1 MANRTISSKTARV
14 SGYNYRTAA
23 SELKQTSLQPC
34 PVCNDL
40 ECLCRPRFFA
50 GQLLSEDDL
59 NLLDQY
65 IIKKNRLHNR
75 YLHGWGVVCG
85 MEVVCSF
92 CDGQVLVHEGF
103 ALSPC
108 GDDIVLC
115 KDEHVD
121 VCKLIKRCLDEIPK
135 PDCHVPSYGNDDCG
149 EMEDKWVLCVRY
161 RERSSRG
168 VMPLQG
174 SGKKSGSC
182 QSGCSCGDSTAQCTC
197 DTTATVSK
205 QKTNSNAL
213 QCEPTVICEGYEFDV
228 YKLPASDKDK
238 DDDPSK
244 MEERFI
250 CCLKPFIKAIPSID
264 KDATPTQMY
273 QWLCRLKS
281 NLQEVLISHPI
292 YSCKLMEQLAKFH
305 CPHPR
310 QFGTSEEYEAAVTDA
325 ILLLIPVVVE
335 IIRYCLCSVLMP
347 PCPEALDDCVPL
359 ATITVRRNDCKI
371 LHVCNWQERKFATTF
386 PALQYWLEPLGIG
399 DWLREQLEKIC
410 CDVFELRR
418 DDKIDLT
425 RGDQTASST
434 NGVKSMLNRGQ
445 GNGLSRMVSS
455 ALFERGPVLDEQR
468 YFMGLLGVAN
478 ADAKGEAFASDEEL
492 NQPFQKLL
500 LDRFT
505 SILFDSFKSGL
516 SSDVTAGSMAGMEKL
531 FTTEIASGA
540 GRDNDL
546 ASLQRQMT
554 DLQAKVDQ
562 LSKNL

>member
-1 MANRTISSKTARV
+1 MANRTSSSTTARV
-14 SGYNYRTAA
+14 SGYNTRTAAA
-23 SELKQTSLQPC
+23 SELKHTSLQPC

-92 CDGQVLVHEGF
+92 CDGQVLVREGF

-121 VCKLIKRCLDEIPK
+121 VCKLIKRCLHDRPK
-135 PDCHVPSYGNDDCG
+135 PDCRVPSYGNDDCADV
-149 EMEDKWVLCVRY
+149 EDKWVLCVRY
-161 RERSSRG
+161 RERSRRG

-174 SGKKSGSC
+174 SGKKTGSGQCDCGSC
-182 QSGCSCGDSTAQCTC
+182 GTTQCSCK
-197 DTTATVSK
+197 TATAVSR
-205 QKTNSNAL
+205 QKTSSDAL

-228 YKLPASDKDK
+228 YKLPESGKDK
-238 DDDPSK
+238 DDDRSR
-244 MEERFI
+244 MEERLI
-250 CCLKPFIKAIPSID
+250 CCLKPFIKAIPPIG
-264 KDATPTQMY
+264 KDATPLQIY

-310 QFGTSEEYEAAVTDA
+310 DFETDEEYDAAVADI
-325 ILLLIPVVVE
+325 ILLLVPIAVE
-335 IIRYCLCSVLMP
+335 IIRHCLCSVLMP

-359 ATITVRRNDCKI
+359 ATITVRRKDCKI

-418 DDKIDLT
+418 SDKINLT
-425 RGDQTASST
+425 RGDQPASNAGSA
-434 NGVKSMLNRGQ
+434 NSMLNRGQ

-455 ALFERGPVLDEQR
+455 ALFERGPALDEQR

-478 ADAKGEAFASDEEL
+478 ADVKGEVFASNEEL

-500 LDRFT
+500 VDRFT
-505 SILFDSFKSGL
+505 SALFDGLKSVSVTGEAG
-516 SSDVTAGSMAGMEKL
+516 STAGIANL
-531 FTTEIASGA
+531 FTTEATSGSA
-540 GRDNDL
+540 RENEL
-546 ASLQRQMT
+546 ASLQKQMI
-554 DLQAKVDQ
+554 DLQTKVDQ
-562 LSKNL
+562 MMKNS

>member
-1 MANRTISSKTARV
+1 MANHTISSTTARV
-14 SGYNYRTAA
+14 SGYNTRTAA

-92 CDGQVLVHEGF
+92 CDGQVLVREGF

-121 VCKLIKRCLDEIPK
+121 VCKLIKRCLDDRPK
-135 PDCHVPSYGNDDCG
+135 PDCRVPSYANDDCA
-149 EMEDKWVLCVRY
+149 EVEDKWVLCVRY

-174 SGKKSGSC
+174 SGKKFGSGQC
-182 QSGCSCGDSTAQCTC
+182 DCRSCGTTQCTC
-197 DTTATVSK
+197 ETTTVVSK
-205 QKTNSNAL
+205 QQTNSSAL

-228 YKLPASDKDK
+228 YKLPESNKGK
-238 DDDPSK
+238 DDDRSK
-244 MEERFI
+244 MEERLI
-250 CCLKPFIKAIPSID
+250 CCLKPFIKAIPSIS
-264 KDATPTQMY
+264 KDATPLQIY

-310 QFGTSEEYEAAVTDA
+310 DFATDDEYSAAVADV
-325 ILLLIPVVVE
+325 ILLLVPIAVE
-335 IIRYCLCSVLMP
+335 IIRHCLCSILMP

-359 ATITVRRNDCKI
+359 ATITVRRKDCKI

-418 DDKIDLT
+418 NDKINPT
-425 RGDQTASST
+425 RGDQPAS
-434 NGVKSMLNRGQ
+434 NAGGANSMLNRGQ
-445 GNGLSRMVSS
+445 GNGLSRIVSS

-478 ADAKGEAFASDEEL
+478 VDGKGEVFASDEEL
-492 NQPFQKLL
+492 SQPFQKLL
-500 LDRFT
+500 VDRF
-505 SILFDSFKSGL
+505 SSALLDGLKSVSVTGEAG
-516 SSDVTAGSMAGMEKL
+516 STAGIAKL
-531 FTTEIASGA
+531 FTTGTTNGV
-540 GRDNDL
+540 GRENEL
-546 ASLQRQMT
+546 ASLQKQMI

-562 LSKNL
+562 MMKNS